1 MVKGAERAGTTGLS
15 GNRAIRGALAA
26 YSREIVC
33 TDKLPRGELEPVV
46 FGLFGEVGSVL
57 AVVKK
62 EGRDGIALPGRE
74 ALFTEELADVLW
86 YFATLSRRLGVDLD
100 QLFVSSTDARASS
113 GVPHASEAVEGNNPS
128 SATGDANIRLGEAAA
143 RLLRVEKLDRFG
155 WEALRTFGICYMRV
169 IDALDLAIEDV
180 IHFGVRK
187 ARDGFVLPALSS
199 LPRFDVGFP
208 DNERLPD
215 HFEIAFTQRSDGRCE
230 MAWDG
235 SAIGDPL
242 NDATMSPDGFRFH
255 DVFHLAHV
263 AVLHWSPTFRA
274 IAGRKRKSLPEVDD
288 AEDGGRAR
296 VVEEGIVAWVF
307 GRAKELDFFKG
318 QQLVAFDLLKTI
330 AEFVQGF
337 EVERCPLRL
346 WERAILNGY
355 DVFREVQ
362 RNQGGVV
369 IGDREERTLR
379 YRRAD
384 S

>member
-1 MVKGAERAGTTGLS
+1 MLDEAKSAGTAGSS
-15 GNRAIRGALAA
+15 GYRAIRGALAA

-33 TDKLPRGELEPVV
+33 TDKLPRCELEPVV
-46 FGLFGEVGSVL
+46 FGLFGEVGSL
-57 AVVKK
+57 LTVVKK
-62 EGRDGIALPGRE
+62 LGRDGKALPGRE

-100 QLFVSSTDARASS
+100 QLFVGSTHARASS
-113 GVPHASEAVEGNNPS
+113 GVSQGSETVEGYNPS
-128 SATGDANIRLGEAAA
+128 AAGGDANVSLGEAAA
-143 RLLRVEKLDRFG
+143 RLLHVRKLDRFG
-155 WEALRTFGICYMRV
+155 WEALRTFGSCYMRV
-169 IDALDLAIEDV
+169 IEASDLALEDV
-180 IHFGVRK
+180 IHVGVRK

-208 DNERLPD
+208 DDERLPN
-215 HFEIAFTQRSDGRCE
+215 HFEITFVQRSDGRCE

-235 SAIGDPL
+235 KAIGDPL
-242 NDATMSPDGFRFH
+242 NDATVSPDGFRFH

-274 IAGRKRKSLPEVDD
+274 LTGRKRKSVPEVDD

-307 GRAKELDFFKG
+307 GRAKELGFFKG

-330 AEFVQGF
+330 AQFVQGF

-355 DVFREVQ
+355 DVFREVRQ
-362 RNQGGVV
+362 NEGGVV
-369 IGDREERTLR
+369 IGDRGERTLR
-379 YRRAD
+379 YKGAER
-384 S
+384 